1 MADIETVE
9 KRLVSDRKKARS
21 DKKIAEK
28 VATYEKVLEN
38 LNK

>member
-21 DKKIAEK
+21 DKKVAEA
-28 VATYEKVLEN
+28 VNTYEKVLE
-38 LNK
+38 